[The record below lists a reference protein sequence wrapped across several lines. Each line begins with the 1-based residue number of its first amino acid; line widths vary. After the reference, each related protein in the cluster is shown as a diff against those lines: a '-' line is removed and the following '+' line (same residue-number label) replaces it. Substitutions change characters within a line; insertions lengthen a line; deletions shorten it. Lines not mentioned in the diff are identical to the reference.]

1 MMLLPGFLNQLLL
14 SYQIYLIKLL
24 CGDCLGGAHRQICR
38 YMQPAHSARADI
50 ALNT

>member
-24 CGDCLGGAHRQICR
+24 AVTAWAARIGKFVGTCSQHTR
-38 YMQPAHSARADI
+38 PAPI
-50 ALNT
+50 LL